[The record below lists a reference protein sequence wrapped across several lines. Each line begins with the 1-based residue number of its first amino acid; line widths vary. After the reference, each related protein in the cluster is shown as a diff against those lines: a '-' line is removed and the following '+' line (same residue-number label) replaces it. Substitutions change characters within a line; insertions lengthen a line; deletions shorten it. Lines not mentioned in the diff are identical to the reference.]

1 MATIVRWNPVREA
14 ATVQD
19 AMDRFFNDSWRANW
33 RNWKQLAE
41 DTEDARVLPL
51 DVFENDATYTVIA
64 SLPGASADTIDVKF
78 HEDYLTIKAEIPEVE
93 GDDAENTKTLLHERF
108 SGKLSRRVHLTQP
121 VNIGT
126 VEASYQNGVLT
137 LVLPKA
143 EEAQPR
149 IIPVKVN
156 GSQNK

>member
-1 MATIVRWNPVREA
+1 MATIVRWNPVREV

-64 SLPGASADTIDVKF
+64 SLPGASAETIDVKF
-78 HEDYLTIKAEIPEVE
+78 HEDFLTIKAEIPETE
-93 GDDAENTKTLLHERF
+93 SDDDENSKTLLRERF
-108 SGKLSRRVHLTQP
+108 SGKLSRRVHLPQP
-121 VNIGT
+121 VNVGT
-126 VEASYQNGVLT
+126 VEASYHNGVLK

-156 GSQNK
+156 GSQNQ